1 MSHKRYF
8 ISACLLGQK
17 VRYDGKDCLVSELVQ
32 ALLDKNY
39 VSLCPEVSAGLPTP
53 RPAAEIRHGSGAD
66 VLLGHAQVF
75 SSDGQQISD
84 AFIQGAYKA
93 LALAR
98 ANHVTHAVLK
108 ANSPSC
114 GSDGIY
120 DGSFTGQK
128 IAGEGITAALFRQHG
143 IHVVT
148 EQQFLV
154 ELTQTKL
161 TDEPN

>member
-84 AFIQGAYKA
+84 AFIQGAYQA
-93 LALAR
+93 LALAKP
-98 ANHVTHAVLK
+98 TMLPMPCSK
-108 ANSPSC
+108 P
-114 GSDGIY
+114 
-120 DGSFTGQK
+120 
-128 IAGEGITAALFRQHG
+128 IAHPVAAMVFMMAHLLDKKLQG
-143 IHVVT
+143 K
-148 EQQFLV
+148 
-154 ELTQTKL
+154 ELLPPYFVSTVYMWL
-161 TDEPN
+161 PNNNF

>member
-17 VRYDGKDCLVSELVQ
+17 VRYDGKHCLVSKLVQ
-32 ALLDKNY
+32 ALLDENY

-53 RPAAEIRHGSGAD
+53 RPAAEIRYGSGTD
-66 VLLGHAQVF
+66 VLFGHAQVL
-75 SSDGQQISD
+75 SSDAQNISD

-93 LALAR
+93 LALAQ

-128 IAGEGITAALFRQHG
+128 IAGDGVTAALFRQHG
-143 IHVVT
+143 IQVVT
-148 EQQFLV
+148 EQQFLA

>member
-1 MSHKRYF
+1 M
-8 ISACLLGQK
+8 
-17 VRYDGKDCLVSELVQ
+17 
-32 ALLDKNY
+32 
-39 VSLCPEVSAGLPTP
+39 
-53 RPAAEIRHGSGAD
+53 
-66 VLLGHAQVF
+66 AQ
-75 SSDGQQISD
+75 
-84 AFIQGAYKA
+84 
-93 LALAR
+93 

-128 IAGEGITAALFRQHG
+128 IVGEGITAALFRQHG

>member
-1 MSHKRYF
+1 M
-8 ISACLLGQK
+8 
-17 VRYDGKDCLVSELVQ
+17 
-32 ALLDKNY
+32 
-39 VSLCPEVSAGLPTP
+39 
-53 RPAAEIRHGSGAD
+53 
-66 VLLGHAQVF
+66 AQ
-75 SSDGQQISD
+75 
-84 AFIQGAYKA
+84 
-93 LALAR
+93 

-148 EQQFLV
+148 EQQFLA
-154 ELTQTKL
+154 ELTRTKL

>member
-1 MSHKRYF
+1 MPTIWPGCTCSRMLPR
-8 ISACLLGQK
+8 ILAPPSRA
-17 VRYDGKDCLVSELVQ
+17 ELN
-32 ALLDKNY
+32 AEL
-39 VSLCPEVSAGLPTP
+39 SRERPTP

-75 SSDGQQISD
+75 SSDGHQISD
-84 AFIQGAYKA
+84 VFIQGAYKA

-148 EQQFLV
+148 EQQFLA

>member
-17 VRYDGKDCLVSELVQ
+17 VRYDGKDCLVSKLVQ
-32 ALLDKNY
+32 ALLDENY

-53 RPAAEIRHGSGAD
+53 RPAAEIRYGSGTD
-66 VLLGHAQVF
+66 VLFGHAQVL
-75 SSDGQQISD
+75 SSDAQNISD

-93 LALAR
+93 LALAQ

-108 ANSPSC
+108 ANSRSC

-128 IAGEGITAALFRQHG
+128 IAGDGVTAALFRQHG
-143 IHVVT
+143 IQVVT
-148 EQQFLV
+148 EQQFLA

>member
-17 VRYDGKDCLVSELVQ
+17 VRYDGTDCLVSQLVE

-53 RPAAEIRHGSGAD
+53 RPAAEIIHGSGAD

-75 SSDGQQISD
+75 SSDGHQLSEV
-84 AFIQGAYKA
+84 FIQGAYKA
-93 LALAR
+93 LALAQ

-114 GSDGIY
+114 GSDG
-120 DGSFTGQK
+120 SFTGQK
-128 IAGEGITAALFRQHG
+128 IAGEGVTAVLFRQHG

-148 EQQFLV
+148 EQQFLA
-154 ELTQTKL
+154 ELTRTKL

>member
-17 VRYDGKDCLVSELVQ
+17 VRYDGKDCLVSQLVQ
-32 ALLDKNY
+32 ALLDKDY

-75 SSDGQQISD
+75 SSDGHQISD
-84 AFIQGAYKA
+84 VFIQGAYKA
-93 LALAR
+93 LALAQ

>member
-1 MSHKRYF
+1 MIHQRYF

-17 VRYDGKDCLVSELVQ
+17 VRYDGKDCLVSQLVE

-53 RPAAEIRHGSGAD
+53 RPAAEIRHGSGTD

-75 SSDGQQISD
+75 SSDGHQISD
-84 AFIQGAYKA
+84 VFIQGAYKA
-93 LALAR
+93 LALAQ

-148 EQQFLV
+148 EQQFLA
-154 ELTQTKL
+154 ELTRTKL

>member
-1 MSHKRYF
+1 MTSKRYF

-17 VRYDGKDCLVSELVQ
+17 VRYDGQDCLVRELLSNLIPDQ
-32 ALLDKNY
+32 Y
-39 VSLCPEVSAGLPTP
+39 VSLCPEISGGLPTP
-53 RPAAEIRHGSGAD
+53 RPPAEIQNASGRD
-66 VLLGHAQVF
+66 VLNNHATVI
-75 SSDGQQISD
+75 DLEGMNVSD
-84 AFIQGAYKA
+84 AFIQGAYAA
-93 LALAR
+93 LALAQE
-98 ANHVTHAVLK
+98 HQVTHAVLK

-148 EQQFLV
+148 EQQFLA